1 MASVREATFSL
12 LRGFGINRI
21 FGNPGSTELPLFRDF
36 PADFQYVLGLQESV
50 VVGMADGYAQA
61 THNAAVVNL
70 HSAVGVGHAMGNIF
84 TAFRNRTPL
93 VITAGQ
99 QSRSLLQMDPFLHS
113 AQATELP
120 KPYVKWSMEPARPED
135 VPVALARAYHI
146 AMQPPCGPVLVSVP
160 VDDWDATAEIPQAH
174 TVARRLRADP
184 DSIAAAAAALQN
196 SQRPVFVVGAQIDRD
211 GAWDAMVRL
220 AGMHGALVWVSP
232 LIGRSSFPEDHRL
245 FAGFLPAFR
254 EEIHARL
261 EGHDVLVALGAPIFT
276 YHAEGKGQYLPSGLR
291 AFQITDDADM
301 AAGALAGLS
310 MVGSVGLAIH
320 ELLAAGRSSPPAQQ
334 AGRASIP
341 RLASADPLTDAF
353 LLQTLADLRA
363 PDSIIVEEAPSS
375 RPEMHRHLPILRSE
389 TFYTCSS
396 GGLGHA
402 MPAAVGLALGRPGAK
417 VIAVIGDGSA
427 MYSIQA
433 LWSAA
438 QLKLPITFIIINNR
452 RYKALDL
459 FFQRFGVTQ
468 PVGTDLNGIDFVQLA
483 RAQGCEAQRV
493 SRASDLEGALKAAL
507 AAPGP
512 ALLEVQVS

>member
-12 LRGFGINRI
+12 LRDFGINRI
-21 FGNPGSTELPLFRDF
+21 FGNPGSTELTLFRDF

-61 THNAAVVNL
+61 THNAALVNL

-99 QSRSLLQMDPFLHS
+99 QSRSLLQREPFLHS
-113 AQATELP
+113 TQATELP
-120 KPYVKWSMEPARPED
+120 RPYVKWSSEPARPED
-135 VPVALARAYHI
+135 VPAAIARAYHI

-160 VDDWDATAEIPQAH
+160 VDDWDATAEASH
-174 TVARRLRADP
+174 VHSVARRLRADP
-184 DSIAAAAAALQN
+184 DSIAAVATALQD
-196 SQRPVFVVGAQIDRD
+196 SQRPVFIVGAAIDRD
-211 GAWDAMVRL
+211 GAWNAIVRL
-220 AGMHGALVWVSP
+220 AEMHGALVWVSP

-261 EGHDVLVALGAPIFT
+261 NGHDVLIAFGAPVFT
-276 YHAEGKGQYLPSGLR
+276 YHAEGQGPYLPGGLR
-291 AFQITDDADM
+291 TFQITDDPDM
-301 AAGALAGLS
+301 AAAALAGQS

-320 ELLAAGRSSPPAQQ
+320 ELLAAGRSAPPALQ
-334 AGRASIP
+334 AGRAAAP
-341 RLASADPLTDAF
+341 RLVALDPLTDAF

-375 RPEMHRHLPILRSE
+375 RPEMHRHLPILRAE

-402 MPAAVGLALGRPGAK
+402 MPAAVGVALGRPHAK

-438 QLKLPITFIIINNR
+438 QLKLPITFIIVNNR

-459 FFQRFGVTQ
+459 FSQRFGVMQ
-468 PVGTDLNGIDFVQLA
+468 PVGTDLSGIDFVQLA
-483 RAQGCEAQRV
+483 RAQGCEANRV
-493 SRASDLEGALKAAL
+493 SRATDLEGALKAAL

-512 ALLEVQVS
+512 MLLEVQVA